1 METKQV
7 KVWDPL
13 VRIFHWSLVLSFAT
27 AYLTGEIWEQE
38 EVHEIAGYAALGLI
52 LFRIIWGF
60 IGSKHARFSDF
71 LYGPKA
77 VIEYLKSLLTTH
89 PKHYL
94 GHNPA
99 GGWMVVLLLLG
110 VLATGITGLKLL
122 AVEEGEEPLAT
133 LEVPALI
140 STAQADNDRDEARER
155 GERPEIMG
163 VPVVNAPTTMQ
174 VPAAAPVPAPAAPAP
189 AVPATMPAAPAVGS
203 VPAAPAMQAAPARAG
218 EAGEREEHEEDEEHE
233 GMEGEEEGEEFWEE
247 AHEIAANL
255 TLLLVILHVLG
266 VIVSS
271 RLHRENLARAMVT
284 GKKDVA

>member
-13 VRIFHWSLVLSFAT
+13 VRIFHWSLVLSFAA
-27 AYLTGEIWEQE
+27 AYLTGEEWDNWE
-38 EVHEIAGYAALGLI
+38 EVHEIGGYAALGLI
-52 LFRIIWGF
+52 IFRIIWGF

-71 LYGPKA
+71 LYSPAA
-77 VIEYLKSLLTTH
+77 VVEYLKSLLTTH

-99 GGWMVVLLLLG
+99 GGWMVILLLAG
-110 VLATGITGLKLL
+110 VFATGFTGLKLL
-122 AVEEGEEPLAT
+122 AVEEGEGPLAH
-133 LEVPALI
+133 LEAPALI

-155 GERPEIMG
+155 GERIEIMG
-163 VPVVNAPTTMQ
+163 LSV
-174 VPAAAPVPAPAAPAP
+174 AAPS
-189 AVPATMPAAPAVGS
+189 TEN
-203 VPAAPAMQAAPARAG
+203 MQAAPAVVG
-218 EAGEREEHEEDEEHE
+218 EGMRPMRGEEEEHE

-255 TLLLVILHVLG
+255 TLFLVIFHVLG

-271 RLHRENLARAMVT
+271 RLHRENLVRAMVT
-284 GKKDVA
+284 GNKSES

>member
-1 METKQV
+1 MESKQV
-7 KVWDPL
+7 TVWDPL
-13 VRIFHWSLVLSFAT
+13 VRIFHWSLVLSFAA

-38 EVHEIAGYAALGLI
+38 ELHEWAGYAALGLI

-60 IGSKHARFSDF
+60 VGSQHARFSDF

-122 AVEEGEEPLAT
+122 AIEEGEGPLAT

-155 GERPEIMG
+155 AERTEIMG
-163 VPVVNAPTTMQ
+163 VPAQ
-174 VPAAAPVPAPAAPAP
+174 
-189 AVPATMPAAPAVGS
+189 AVGG
-203 VPAAPAMQAAPARAG
+203 VAPLPRG
-218 EAGEREEHEEDEEHE
+218 EEDEEHE

-255 TLLLVILHVLG
+255 TLLLVIIHVLG